1 MPGPRQG
8 IVDGGNLGIDLDRT
22 YNYPNPIED
31 GYTKF
36 RFFVYDAEKISIK
49 IYDASGLFIKTLQ
62 SNNLTQNEYNEIYWD
77 ASKVSS
83 GLYFA
88 EVRSDINQ
96 SKLIKV
102 VVIK

>member
-1 MPGPRQG
+1 M
-8 IVDGGNLGIDLDRT
+8 DLDRT

-36 RFFVYDAEKISIK
+36 RFFVYNAINVSVK
-49 IYDASGLFIKTLQ
+49 IYDSLGFLIKKLE
-62 SNNLTQNEYNEIYWD
+62 SNALIQNEYNEIYWD
-77 ASKVSS
+77 ASNVDS

-88 EVRSDINQ
+88 DIQSNLKE

>member
-1 MPGPRQG
+1 MINIFNLYG
-8 IVDGGNLGIDLDRT
+8 ILIEKLSKNDL
-22 YNYPNPIED
+22 
-31 GYTKF
+31 
-36 RFFVYDAEKISIK
+36 V
-49 IYDASGLFIKTLQ
+49 
-62 SNNLTQNEYNEIYWD
+62 QNEYNEIYWD